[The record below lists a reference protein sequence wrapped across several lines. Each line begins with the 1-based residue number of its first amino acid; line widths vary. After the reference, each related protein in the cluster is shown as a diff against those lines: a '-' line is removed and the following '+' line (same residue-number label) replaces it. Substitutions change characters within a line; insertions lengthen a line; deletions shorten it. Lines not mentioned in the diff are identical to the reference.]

1 LNRNNMR
8 IVRKERRRD
17 RRRGLQIEALLGGH
31 LVTLTDLS
39 AAGFGIALDATDRS
53 PYPFKAGQRLRL
65 ELELPGRE
73 PLRLMV
79 EISRSAGDNGVLGGN
94 FLGLSDSEYNLI
106 ESLLTGRFQ
115 RAR

>member
-1 LNRNNMR
+1 MK

-17 RRRGLQIEALLGGH
+17 RRRGLQFEALLGGH

-53 PYPFKAGQRLRL
+53 TYEFRVGQRLHL
-65 ELELPGRE
+65 EIGLPGRE

-79 EISRSAGDNGVLGGN
+79 EITRSPGDNGILGGV
-94 FLGLSDSEYNLI
+94 FPGLSDTEYNTI